1 MKSKLI
7 MSGLAAL
14 GVMAGTSG
22 AYADDAARDAMAERL
37 APVGQLCLQGQD
49 CGSAAAPAASASSGD
64 EIDGAGIYNRI
75 CMACHET
82 GAAGAP
88 VRGDEAAW
96 AERTEQGF
104 ATLLEHS
111 INGIGA
117 MPARGGNPNLS
128 DAEVEASTAYLLE
141 PVMDVPELGAGDEQ
155 ASAEAVEE
163 SASDDVAAADD
174 SAADEAVSEDVA
186 AADADAATDEEAVAS
201 EDASNG
207 GGNGLD
213 GEALYGSLGCV
224 ACHANGVAGSPLI
237 GDVDDWA
244 PRLERGVDALYQSVF
259 DGMGAMPPR
268 GASSGSDEEIIAV
281 VDYMVS
287 EVQ

>member
-22 AYADDAARDAMAERL
+22 AYANDAAREAMAERL

-49 CGSAAAPAASASSGD
+49 CGSAAAPAETASNGGSD
-64 EIDGAGIYNRI
+64 VDGAGIYNRV

-88 VRGDEAAW
+88 IRGDEAAW

-128 DAEVEASTAYLLE
+128 DEEMEASTAYLLE
-141 PVMDVPELGAGDEQ
+141 PVMDVPELGGGDDA
-155 ASAEAVEE
+155 ASE
-163 SASDDVAAADD
+163 DVAAADE
-174 SAADEAVSEDVA
+174 SAADEAVSEDMA
-186 AADADAATDEEAVAS
+186 AADADAATEETAVAS

-207 GGNGLD
+207 GNGLD
-213 GEALYGSLGCV
+213 GEALYASTGCV
-224 ACHANGVAGSPLI
+224 ACHAAGVAGAPVL
-237 GDVDDWA
+237 GDADAWA
-244 PRLERGVDALYQSVF
+244 PRIDKGIDELYASVF
-259 DGMGAMPPR
+259 NGLGVMPPR
-268 GASSGSDEEIIAV
+268 GGSSASDEELQAA
-281 VDYMVS
+281 VDYMVA
-287 EVQ
+287 EAQ

>member
-22 AYADDAARDAMAERL
+22 AYALDDAARDAMAERL

-49 CGSAAAPAASASSGD
+49 CGTASAPAAASGGGD

-82 GAAGAP
+82 GAAAAP
-88 VRGDEAAW
+88 VRGDESAW

-128 DAEVEASTAYLLE
+128 DAEMEAATAYLLE
-141 PVMDVPELGAGDEQ
+141 PVMDVPELGGG
-155 ASAEAVEE
+155 EE
-163 SASDDVAAADD
+163 AAAE
-174 SAADEAVSEDVA
+174 DEGASEDVA
-186 AADADAATDEEAVAS
+186 AAEEATSEDEAVAS
-201 EDASNG
+201 TEEAANG
-207 GGNGLD
+207 GSDLD
-213 GEALYGSLGCV
+213 GAALYSSAGCV
-224 ACHANGVAGSPLI
+224 ACHAAGVAGAPVL
-237 GDVDDWA
+237 GDADAWA
-244 PRLERGVDALYQSVF
+244 ARIDKGMDELYASVF
-259 DGMGAMPPR
+259 NGLGVMPPR
-268 GASSGSDEEIIAV
+268 GGSSASDEEIMAI
-281 VDYMVS
+281 VDYMVA
-287 EVQ
+287 EAE

>member
-14 GVMAGTSG
+14 GVMAGTSS
-22 AYADDAARDAMAERL
+22 AYASDAARDAMAERL

-49 CGSAAAPAASASSGD
+49 CGTAAAPAAASNGGD
-64 EIDGAGIYNRI
+64 SIDGAGIYNRI

-128 DAEVEASTAYLLE
+128 DEEMEASTAYLLE
-141 PVMDVPELGAGDEQ
+141 PVMDVPELGGSDE
-155 ASAEAVEE
+155 A
-163 SASDDVAAADD
+163 ASDDVAAA
-174 SAADEAVSEDVA
+174 EAVDETVSEEVAEADVA
-186 AADADAATDEEAVAS
+186 ADEEAVAS
-201 EDASNG
+201 AEDASNG
-207 GGNGLD
+207 GSGLD
-213 GEALYGSLGCV
+213 GEALYASTGCV
-224 ACHANGVAGSPLI
+224 ACHAAGVAGAPLI
-237 GDVDDWA
+237 GDADDWG
-244 PRLERGVDALYQSVF
+244 PRIDKGIDELYASVF
-259 DGMGAMPPR
+259 NGLGVMPPR
-268 GASSGSDEEIIAV
+268 GGSSASDEEIMAV

-287 EVQ
+287 QVQ

>member
-1 MKSKLI
+1 

-14 GVMAGTSG
+14 GVMAGTSS
-22 AYADDAARDAMAERL
+22 AYASDAARDAMAERL

-49 CGSAAAPAASASSGD
+49 CGTAAAPAAASNGGD
-64 EIDGAGIYNRI
+64 SIDGAGIYNRI

-128 DAEVEASTAYLLE
+128 DEEMEASTAYLLE
-141 PVMDVPELGAGDEQ
+141 PVMDVPELGGSDE
-155 ASAEAVEE
+155 A
-163 SASDDVAAADD
+163 ASDDVAAAE
-174 SAADEAVSEDVA
+174 AADETVSEEVVAEADVA
-186 AADADAATDEEAVAS
+186 ADEEAVAS
-201 EDASNG
+201 AEDASTEDASNG
-207 GGNGLD
+207 GSGLD
-213 GEALYGSLGCV
+213 GEALYASTGCV
-224 ACHANGVAGSPLI
+224 ACHAAGVAGAPLI
-237 GDVDDWA
+237 GDADDWG
-244 PRLERGVDALYQSVF
+244 PRIDKGIDELYASVF
-259 DGMGAMPPR
+259 NGLGVMPPR
-268 GASSGSDEEIIAV
+268 GGSSASDEEIMAV

-287 EVQ
+287 QVQ